1 MINAMIKGKQVK
13 RELLEL
19 GVGLGKTAIL
29 LIGRLRSGCS
39 MNVTLKKILNE
50 VNTPYDDNSPVP
62 ASGAD
67 RY

>member
-1 MINAMIKGKQVK
+1 
-13 RELLEL
+13 
-19 GVGLGKTAIL
+19 
-29 LIGRLRSGCS
+29 

-50 VNTPYDDNSPVP
+50 VNTPYDDNPPVP